1 MIRRSRK
8 GFSLLELLLTLGII
22 AGLIVAAFIVYPK
35 VQAYRNVKIEASN
48 ISTLKAEISSLYS
61 STIGSMPNS
70 YSLNSVLINAKVI
83 PENMIIGGNKIRNT
97 WGGDVYTGTYDIANA
112 SAFVIQ
118 YNHVPR
124 DECAKLVMETA
135 TGFEQ
140 VVVGSEVAGDTYGIV
155 RNGSNRGVVFG
166 INKLGDGETALNV
179 ASVTAACNVG
189 ANAFIMYK
197 FY

>member
-1 MIRRSRK
+1 MIRKSKK
-8 GFSLLELLLTLGII
+8 GFSLLELLLVMGII
-22 AGLIVAAFIVYPK
+22 AALIVSAFIVYPK
-35 VQAYRNVKIEASN
+35 VQAYRNVKIESSN
-48 ISTLKAEISSLYS
+48 ISTLKSETSALYS

-70 YSLNSVLINAKVI
+70 YSLNGVLINAKVV
-83 PENMIIGGNKIRNT
+83 PENMIIGNKIRNT
-97 WGGDVYTGTYDIANA
+97 WGGDVYIGTYDIANA
-112 SAFVIQ
+112 AAFVIQ

-140 VVVGSEVAGDTYGIV
+140 VVVGSEVAGDSSGII
-155 RNGSNRGVVFG
+155 RSGSNRGVVFG

-179 ASVTAACNVG
+179 ASVTAACNTG

>member
-1 MIRRSRK
+1 MIRKGRK
-8 GFSLLELLLTLGII
+8 GFSLLELLLVLGII
-22 AGLIVAAFIVYPK
+22 AALIVAAFIVYPK

-48 ISTLKAEISSLYS
+48 ISTLKSEISSLYS

-70 YSLNSVLINAKVI
+70 YSLNGVLINAKVV
-83 PENMIIGGNKIRNT
+83 PENMIIGNKIRNT

-112 SAFVIQ
+112 AAFVIQ

-124 DECAKLVMETA
+124 DECAKLVMQTA

-140 VVVGSEVAGDTYGIV
+140 VVVGSEVAGDPYGIV

>member
-48 ISTLKAEISSLYS
+48 VSTLKAEISSLYS

-70 YSLNSVLINAKVI
+70 YSLNGVLINAKVV
-83 PENMIIGGNKIRNT
+83 PENMIIGSKIRNV

-140 VVVGSEVAGDTYGIV
+140 VVVGSEVSGDASGII

-179 ASVTAACNVG
+179 ASVTAACNTG